1 MTGRHRR
8 SRVKDKQWITP
19 HIVRITVDCGSHY
32 RHTGTDSHVALY
44 FYPPEAR
51 VPPEFAADNL
61 TALHTFASPQ
71 VRRYTVQR
79 YDPSHGTVDLD
90 FVVHEPAGLAST
102 WARDAVI
109 GDEVLWWGPT
119 EAWHLPELT
128 RTLILVADETG
139 LPAVASI
146 LRELTEGAQ
155 AHVIALVDDRSDEA
169 YLTLPLSATGA
180 ETHVTWIHRGPA
192 SGEPP
197 AKFLRTLDDV
207 ADLLSSEPA
216 DTIALWSGTEF
227 AEAGAVRRTLLRSR
241 GPLDKANTNVTSY
254 WIHGQAQDARPDARN
269 RRRNLDNRA
278 RYPDEAAVH
287 INPQSSSPVSYQ
299 SADETHW

>member
-19 HIVRITVDCGSHY
+19 HIVRITIDCGTDY

-51 VPPEFAADNL
+51 VPSEFAAANL
-61 TALHTFASPQ
+61 SALHTFASPQ

-79 YDPSHGTVDLD
+79 YDSSHGTVDLD
-90 FVVHEPAGLAST
+90 FVVHEPAGLASA

-109 GDEVLWWGPT
+109 GAELLWWGPT
-119 EAWHLPELT
+119 EAWHLPEQAQ
-128 RTLILVADETG
+128 TLILIADETG

-146 LRELTEGAQ
+146 LRELAEGIKAY
-155 AHVIALVDDRSDEA
+155 VIALVDDRSDES
-169 YLTLPLSATGA
+169 YLTPSLSMTGA
-180 ETHVTWIHRGPA
+180 GTRVTWIRRGPA

-197 AKFLRTLDDV
+197 AEFLRTLDGL
-207 ADLLSSEPA
+207 ADLLSGEPA

-227 AEAGAVRRTLLRSR
+227 AEAGAVRRALLGS
-241 GPLDKANTNVTSY
+241 GGQLDKANTNVTSY

-278 RYPDEAAVH
+278 RYPDEATVH
-287 INPQSSSPVSYQ
+287 INPQSSSPVSCQ